1 MVGNTRHI
9 TAVREASDMKYYFFH
24 YSLLLETDESET
36 EYFTSIAK
44 LKKARAGYKRRGYG
58 WIGLTI
64 FTTTV
69 KPTKKG
75 ILRALNGQG
84 GDIVEGGE

>member
-1 MVGNTRHI
+1 VN
-9 TAVREASDMKYYFFH
+9 EMKYYFFYYQRDH
-24 YSLLLETDESET
+24 EDLDDPDAG
-36 EYFTSIAK
+36 YFTSIAK
-44 LKKARAGYKRRGYG
+44 LKKARAKYKRRGYD
-58 WIGLTI
+58 WVSPTI

-84 GDIVEGGE
+84 GDVVEGGE

>member
-1 MVGNTRHI
+1 MRF
-9 TAVREASDMKYYFFH
+9 YFFH
-24 YSLLLETDESET
+24 YQEDWQEDDSDRT

-44 LKKARAGYKRRGYG
+44 LKKARAEYKRRGYDYVG
-58 WIGLTI
+58 QTI
-64 FTTTV
+64 MTTTI

-84 GDIVEGGE
+84 GHIIEGGE

>member
-1 MVGNTRHI
+1 
-9 TAVREASDMKYYFFH
+9 MKYYFFH
-24 YSLLLETDESET
+24 YQRDHEDLDDPDT

-44 LKKARAGYKRRGYG
+44 LKKARAKYKRRGYD
-58 WIGLTI
+58 WVSPTI

-84 GDIVEGGE
+84 GDVVECGF

>member
-1 MVGNTRHI
+1 MRF
-9 TAVREASDMKYYFFH
+9 YFFH
-24 YSLLLETDESET
+24 YQEDWQENDSHRT

-44 LKKARAGYKRRGYG
+44 LKKARAEYKRRGYDFVSRNI
-58 WIGLTI
+58 W
-64 FTTTV
+64 TTTV

-84 GDIVEGGE
+84 GHTVDGGE

>member
-1 MVGNTRHI
+1 
-9 TAVREASDMKYYFFH
+9 MKYYFFFH
-24 YSLLLETDESET
+24 NVNHGEESEAV
-36 EYFTSIAK
+36 YFTSIAK
-44 LKKARAGYKRRGYG
+44 LKKARAEYKRRGYDWVG
-58 WIGLTI
+58 PTI